1 MYFLQAKE
9 IRREFKNEFS
19 KLTPISYKPKKHTEN
34 FKNKIFQ
41 PTSIFCR
48 PKKHTDNGTMNASNI
63 FLYFT

>member
-9 IRREFKNEFS
+9 IRREFKNEFF
-19 KLTPISYKPKKHTEN
+19 KLTPILTHGE

-41 PTSIFCR
+41 PTSIFCK